1 MSVLLSVIYQR
12 MIYNDNSEWNIDFE
26 ESEESTS
33 DEDDEHEEISMASE
47 CKSMQASSIVQ
58 PEG

>member
-1 MSVLLSVIYQR
+1 